1 MNVLQVKEFT
11 LVSGSSRGLG
21 ADIAEFLSNKG
32 IEVFTNSRNSSLGKL
47 DSRNHLIFDSTN
59 RAEVQTNLNRMRSAS
74 YMCTNLVINVGSGGI
89 RLDNLDEQ
97 WNSNIEL
104 NLLSATTMFEE
115 AILVFP
121 MIQNVVFIS
130 TVAASKVMV
139 EPPLQ
144 YSVSKSALNTFAK
157 HMAVKY
163 ARNGV
168 RINVIA
174 PGNLDFKGSVWNL
187 KKQTSPKEV
196 ENYLIEQVPSGRLVP
211 VGQVSKL
218 VYFLLTE
225 NTDIIGQVIG
235 VDGGQSI

>member
-1 MNVLQVKEFT
+1 MQAKSFT

-21 ADIAEFLSNKG
+21 WNIAEYLRSQG
-32 IEVFTNSRNSSLGKL
+32 IEVFTNSRNSPLGNVN
-47 DSRNHLIFDSTN
+47 SANHIVFDSAN
-59 RAEVQTNLNRMRSAS
+59 RIEVQASLSEIRSAS
-74 YMCTNLVINVGSGGI
+74 YSCTNLVINAGSGGI
-89 RLDNLDEQ
+89 RLDNEDEQ
-97 WNSNIEL
+97 WSSNIEV
-104 NLLSATTMFEE
+104 NLISATTLFEV
-115 AILVFP
+115 AISIFP

-130 TVAASKVMV
+130 TVAASKVMI

-157 HMAVKY
+157 HMAAKY
-163 ARNGV
+163 ARSGI

-174 PGNLDFKGSVWNL
+174 PGNLDFEGSVWDR
-187 KKQTSPKEV
+187 KRQTSPMEV
-196 ENYLIEQVPSGRLVP
+196 ESYLNEQVPSRRLVP
-211 VGQVSKL
+211 VAQISKL